1 MIVNTNMNALT
12 AHNAMMKNTAL
23 SGNSMEKISSGLR
36 ITKAGDDA
44 AGLAISEKMRS
55 QIRGLDQ
62 ANRNV
67 QDGISLIQTAE
78 GGMEEI
84 GNILQ
89 RMRELSVQAG
99 NGTNSANETDAVQAE
114 LDELIGE
121 IDRIA
126 GSTKFN
132 GIELI
137 GENAADIEIQ
147 AGSNDNADTFQ
158 KITISLSDMRAAT
171 LGVDGVVSTDSDAA
185 IVAIDTALETVN
197 TARATL
203 GAQQNRLEYTQNN
216 LTNMSK
222 INQQISTGKV
232 INTVSD
238 DPHKAIKIMNIN
250 NEIKYTEKYN
260 YNIDESVGWM
270 NTTDGA
276 LDNVGNLLGE
286 IKETILKVG
295 NGTYSQNEMKSLN
308 EDMNEKIKQLA
319 DTLNSTHGGKYL
331 FGGSSVDDAPITV
344 IENPDGTVKLEFSKD
359 KNGQTIPNTDDLK
372 ADISSGINI
381 DYNISVGEILNIKD
395 GNGNTVNLL
404 DEINNL
410 STLMNDIANGD
421 EQTAAKAKETLLNDT
436 KGKIDTLFD
445 HVVNER
451 TSLGVRVS
459 TAEKIKELNDED
471 ILNIQDVLSKTQ
483 DTDVVEKFIELK
495 SAEMIYQASIQVGAK
510 LIQPTILDYIR

>member
-1 MIVNTNMNALT
+1 M
-12 AHNAMMKNTAL
+12 
-23 SGNSMEKISSGLR
+23 R
-36 ITKAGDDA
+36 ITNA
-44 AGLAISEKMRS
+44 SMVRS
-55 QIRGLDQ
+55 HLYD
-62 ANRNV
+62 
-67 QDGISLIQTAE
+67 
-78 GGMEEI
+78 
-84 GNILQ
+84 
-89 RMRELSVQAG
+89 
-99 NGTNSANETDAVQAE
+99 
-114 LDELIGE
+114 
-121 IDRIA
+121 
-126 GSTKFN
+126 
-132 GIELI
+132 
-137 GENAADIEIQ
+137 
-147 AGSNDNADTFQ
+147 
-158 KITISLSDMRAAT
+158 
-171 LGVDGVVSTDSDAA
+171 
-185 IVAIDTALETVN
+185 
-197 TARATL
+197 
-203 GAQQNRLEYTQNN
+203 TQNN

-260 YNIDESVGWM
+260 YNIDETVGWM

-276 LDNVGNLLGE
+276 LESTGNLLNE

-308 EDMNEKIKQLA
+308 ADINEKIKQLA
-319 DTLNSTHGGKYL
+319 DTLNSTYGGKYL
-331 FGGSSVDDAPITV
+331 FAGTNVDDAPITV

>member
-1 MIVNTNMNALT
+1 M
-12 AHNAMMKNTAL
+12 
-23 SGNSMEKISSGLR
+23 R
-36 ITKAGDDA
+36 ITNA
-44 AGLAISEKMRS
+44 SMVRS
-55 QIRGLDQ
+55 HLYD
-62 ANRNV
+62 
-67 QDGISLIQTAE
+67 
-78 GGMEEI
+78 
-84 GNILQ
+84 
-89 RMRELSVQAG
+89 
-99 NGTNSANETDAVQAE
+99 
-114 LDELIGE
+114 
-121 IDRIA
+121 
-126 GSTKFN
+126 
-132 GIELI
+132 
-137 GENAADIEIQ
+137 
-147 AGSNDNADTFQ
+147 
-158 KITISLSDMRAAT
+158 
-171 LGVDGVVSTDSDAA
+171 
-185 IVAIDTALETVN
+185 
-197 TARATL
+197 
-203 GAQQNRLEYTQNN
+203 TQNN

-260 YNIDESVGWM
+260 YNIDETVGWM

-276 LDNVGNLLGE
+276 LDNVGNILGE

>member
-1 MIVNTNMNALT
+1 M
-12 AHNAMMKNTAL
+12 
-23 SGNSMEKISSGLR
+23 R
-36 ITKAGDDA
+36 ITNA
-44 AGLAISEKMRS
+44 SMVRS
-55 QIRGLDQ
+55 HLYD
-62 ANRNV
+62 
-67 QDGISLIQTAE
+67 
-78 GGMEEI
+78 
-84 GNILQ
+84 
-89 RMRELSVQAG
+89 
-99 NGTNSANETDAVQAE
+99 
-114 LDELIGE
+114 
-121 IDRIA
+121 
-126 GSTKFN
+126 
-132 GIELI
+132 
-137 GENAADIEIQ
+137 
-147 AGSNDNADTFQ
+147 
-158 KITISLSDMRAAT
+158 
-171 LGVDGVVSTDSDAA
+171 
-185 IVAIDTALETVN
+185 
-197 TARATL
+197 
-203 GAQQNRLEYTQNN
+203 TQNN

-260 YNIDESVGWM
+260 YNIDETVGWM

-510 LIQPTILDYIR
+510 LIQTTILDYIR

>member
-1 MIVNTNMNALT
+1 M
-12 AHNAMMKNTAL
+12 
-23 SGNSMEKISSGLR
+23 R
-36 ITKAGDDA
+36 ITNA
-44 AGLAISEKMRS
+44 SMVRS
-55 QIRGLDQ
+55 HLYD
-62 ANRNV
+62 
-67 QDGISLIQTAE
+67 
-78 GGMEEI
+78 
-84 GNILQ
+84 
-89 RMRELSVQAG
+89 
-99 NGTNSANETDAVQAE
+99 
-114 LDELIGE
+114 
-121 IDRIA
+121 
-126 GSTKFN
+126 
-132 GIELI
+132 
-137 GENAADIEIQ
+137 
-147 AGSNDNADTFQ
+147 
-158 KITISLSDMRAAT
+158 
-171 LGVDGVVSTDSDAA
+171 
-185 IVAIDTALETVN
+185 
-197 TARATL
+197 
-203 GAQQNRLEYTQNN
+203 TQNN

-276 LDNVGNLLGE
+276 LDNMGNLLGE

-395 GNGNTVNLL
+395 RNGNTVNLL

>member
-1 MIVNTNMNALT
+1 M
-12 AHNAMMKNTAL
+12 
-23 SGNSMEKISSGLR
+23 R
-36 ITKAGDDA
+36 ITNA
-44 AGLAISEKMRS
+44 SMVRS
-55 QIRGLDQ
+55 HLYD
-62 ANRNV
+62 
-67 QDGISLIQTAE
+67 
-78 GGMEEI
+78 
-84 GNILQ
+84 
-89 RMRELSVQAG
+89 
-99 NGTNSANETDAVQAE
+99 
-114 LDELIGE
+114 
-121 IDRIA
+121 
-126 GSTKFN
+126 
-132 GIELI
+132 
-137 GENAADIEIQ
+137 
-147 AGSNDNADTFQ
+147 
-158 KITISLSDMRAAT
+158 
-171 LGVDGVVSTDSDAA
+171 
-185 IVAIDTALETVN
+185 
-197 TARATL
+197 
-203 GAQQNRLEYTQNN
+203 TQNN

-222 INQQISTGKV
+222 INQQISTSKV

-295 NGTYSQNEMKSLN
+295 NGTYSQNEIKSLN

-459 TAEKIKELNDED
+459 TAEKINDED

>member
-1 MIVNTNMNALT
+1 M
-12 AHNAMMKNTAL
+12 
-23 SGNSMEKISSGLR
+23 R
-36 ITKAGDDA
+36 ITNA
-44 AGLAISEKMRS
+44 SMVRS
-55 QIRGLDQ
+55 HLYD
-62 ANRNV
+62 
-67 QDGISLIQTAE
+67 
-78 GGMEEI
+78 
-84 GNILQ
+84 
-89 RMRELSVQAG
+89 
-99 NGTNSANETDAVQAE
+99 
-114 LDELIGE
+114 
-121 IDRIA
+121 
-126 GSTKFN
+126 
-132 GIELI
+132 
-137 GENAADIEIQ
+137 
-147 AGSNDNADTFQ
+147 
-158 KITISLSDMRAAT
+158 
-171 LGVDGVVSTDSDAA
+171 
-185 IVAIDTALETVN
+185 
-197 TARATL
+197 
-203 GAQQNRLEYTQNN
+203 TQNN

-421 EQTAAKAKETLLNDT
+421 EQTVAKAKETLLNDT

>member
-1 MIVNTNMNALT
+1 M
-12 AHNAMMKNTAL
+12 
-23 SGNSMEKISSGLR
+23 R
-36 ITKAGDDA
+36 ITNA
-44 AGLAISEKMRS
+44 SMVRS
-55 QIRGLDQ
+55 HLYD
-62 ANRNV
+62 
-67 QDGISLIQTAE
+67 
-78 GGMEEI
+78 
-84 GNILQ
+84 
-89 RMRELSVQAG
+89 
-99 NGTNSANETDAVQAE
+99 
-114 LDELIGE
+114 
-121 IDRIA
+121 
-126 GSTKFN
+126 
-132 GIELI
+132 
-137 GENAADIEIQ
+137 
-147 AGSNDNADTFQ
+147 
-158 KITISLSDMRAAT
+158 
-171 LGVDGVVSTDSDAA
+171 
-185 IVAIDTALETVN
+185 
-197 TARATL
+197 
-203 GAQQNRLEYTQNN
+203 TQNN

-260 YNIDESVGWM
+260 YNIDETVGWM

-295 NGTYSQNEMKSLN
+295 NGTYSQNE
-308 EDMNEKIKQLA
+308 MNEKIKQLA

>member
-1 MIVNTNMNALT
+1 M
-12 AHNAMMKNTAL
+12 
-23 SGNSMEKISSGLR
+23 R
-36 ITKAGDDA
+36 ITNA
-44 AGLAISEKMRS
+44 SMVRS
-55 QIRGLDQ
+55 HLYD
-62 ANRNV
+62 
-67 QDGISLIQTAE
+67 
-78 GGMEEI
+78 
-84 GNILQ
+84 
-89 RMRELSVQAG
+89 
-99 NGTNSANETDAVQAE
+99 
-114 LDELIGE
+114 
-121 IDRIA
+121 
-126 GSTKFN
+126 
-132 GIELI
+132 
-137 GENAADIEIQ
+137 
-147 AGSNDNADTFQ
+147 
-158 KITISLSDMRAAT
+158 
-171 LGVDGVVSTDSDAA
+171 
-185 IVAIDTALETVN
+185 
-197 TARATL
+197 
-203 GAQQNRLEYTQNN
+203 TQNN

-510 LIQPTILDYIR
+510 LIQLQY

>member
-1 MIVNTNMNALT
+1 M
-12 AHNAMMKNTAL
+12 
-23 SGNSMEKISSGLR
+23 R
-36 ITKAGDDA
+36 ITNA
-44 AGLAISEKMRS
+44 SMVRS
-55 QIRGLDQ
+55 HLYD
-62 ANRNV
+62 
-67 QDGISLIQTAE
+67 
-78 GGMEEI
+78 
-84 GNILQ
+84 
-89 RMRELSVQAG
+89 
-99 NGTNSANETDAVQAE
+99 
-114 LDELIGE
+114 
-121 IDRIA
+121 
-126 GSTKFN
+126 
-132 GIELI
+132 
-137 GENAADIEIQ
+137 
-147 AGSNDNADTFQ
+147 
-158 KITISLSDMRAAT
+158 
-171 LGVDGVVSTDSDAA
+171 
-185 IVAIDTALETVN
+185 
-197 TARATL
+197 
-203 GAQQNRLEYTQNN
+203 TQNN

-395 GNGNTVNLL
+395 GNGNNINLL

>member
-1 MIVNTNMNALT
+1 M
-12 AHNAMMKNTAL
+12 
-23 SGNSMEKISSGLR
+23 R
-36 ITKAGDDA
+36 ITNA
-44 AGLAISEKMRS
+44 SMVRS
-55 QIRGLDQ
+55 HLYD
-62 ANRNV
+62 
-67 QDGISLIQTAE
+67 
-78 GGMEEI
+78 
-84 GNILQ
+84 
-89 RMRELSVQAG
+89 
-99 NGTNSANETDAVQAE
+99 
-114 LDELIGE
+114 
-121 IDRIA
+121 
-126 GSTKFN
+126 
-132 GIELI
+132 
-137 GENAADIEIQ
+137 
-147 AGSNDNADTFQ
+147 
-158 KITISLSDMRAAT
+158 
-171 LGVDGVVSTDSDAA
+171 
-185 IVAIDTALETVN
+185 
-197 TARATL
+197 
-203 GAQQNRLEYTQNN
+203 TQNN

-260 YNIDESVGWM
+260 SNIDEAVGWM

-276 LDNVGNLLGE
+276 LESTGNLLNE

-308 EDMNEKIKQLA
+308 ADINEKIKQLA
-319 DTLNSTHGGKYL
+319 DTLNSTYGGKYL
-331 FGGSSVDDAPITV
+331 FAGTNVDDAPLKV
-344 IENPDGTVKLEFSKD
+344 VENPDGSVKLEFSKD

>member
-1 MIVNTNMNALT
+1 M
-12 AHNAMMKNTAL
+12 
-23 SGNSMEKISSGLR
+23 R
-36 ITKAGDDA
+36 ITNA
-44 AGLAISEKMRS
+44 SMVRS
-55 QIRGLDQ
+55 HLYD
-62 ANRNV
+62 
-67 QDGISLIQTAE
+67 
-78 GGMEEI
+78 
-84 GNILQ
+84 
-89 RMRELSVQAG
+89 
-99 NGTNSANETDAVQAE
+99 
-114 LDELIGE
+114 
-121 IDRIA
+121 
-126 GSTKFN
+126 
-132 GIELI
+132 
-137 GENAADIEIQ
+137 
-147 AGSNDNADTFQ
+147 
-158 KITISLSDMRAAT
+158 
-171 LGVDGVVSTDSDAA
+171 
-185 IVAIDTALETVN
+185 
-197 TARATL
+197 
-203 GAQQNRLEYTQNN
+203 TQNN

-238 DPHKAIKIMNIN
+238 DPHKAIKIMNMN

-260 YNIDESVGWM
+260 SNIDETVGWM

-276 LDNVGNLLGE
+276 LESTGNLLNE

-308 EDMNEKIKQLA
+308 ADINEKIKQLA
-319 DTLNSTHGGKYL
+319 DTLNSTYGGKYL

>member
-1 MIVNTNMNALT
+1 MELT
-12 AHNAMMKNTAL
+12 H
-23 SGNSMEKISSGLR
+23 
-36 ITKAGDDA
+36 
-44 AGLAISEKMRS
+44 KM
-55 QIRGLDQ
+55 
-62 ANRNV
+62 
-67 QDGISLIQTAE
+67 
-78 GGMEEI
+78 
-84 GNILQ
+84 
-89 RMRELSVQAG
+89 
-99 NGTNSANETDAVQAE
+99 
-114 LDELIGE
+114 
-121 IDRIA
+121 
-126 GSTKFN
+126 
-132 GIELI
+132 
-137 GENAADIEIQ
+137 
-147 AGSNDNADTFQ
+147 
-158 KITISLSDMRAAT
+158 
-171 LGVDGVVSTDSDAA
+171 
-185 IVAIDTALETVN
+185 
-197 TARATL
+197 
-203 GAQQNRLEYTQNN
+203 
-216 LTNMSK
+216 
-222 INQQISTGKV
+222 
-232 INTVSD
+232 
-238 DPHKAIKIMNIN
+238 
-250 NEIKYTEKYN
+250 
-260 YNIDESVGWM
+260 
-270 NTTDGA
+270 
-276 LDNVGNLLGE
+276 
-286 IKETILKVG
+286 
-295 NGTYSQNEMKSLN
+295 
-308 EDMNEKIKQLA
+308 KQLA

-495 SAEMIYQASIQVGAK
+495 SAEMIYQASIIRR
-510 LIQPTILDYIR
+510 LIWKYYLKKVYLDLKTIDILT

>member
-1 MIVNTNMNALT
+1 M
-12 AHNAMMKNTAL
+12 
-23 SGNSMEKISSGLR
+23 R
-36 ITKAGDDA
+36 ITNA
-44 AGLAISEKMRS
+44 SMVRS
-55 QIRGLDQ
+55 HLYD
-62 ANRNV
+62 
-67 QDGISLIQTAE
+67 
-78 GGMEEI
+78 
-84 GNILQ
+84 
-89 RMRELSVQAG
+89 
-99 NGTNSANETDAVQAE
+99 
-114 LDELIGE
+114 
-121 IDRIA
+121 
-126 GSTKFN
+126 
-132 GIELI
+132 
-137 GENAADIEIQ
+137 
-147 AGSNDNADTFQ
+147 
-158 KITISLSDMRAAT
+158 
-171 LGVDGVVSTDSDAA
+171 
-185 IVAIDTALETVN
+185 
-197 TARATL
+197 
-203 GAQQNRLEYTQNN
+203 TQNN

-260 YNIDESVGWM
+260 SNIDETVGWM

-276 LDNVGNLLGE
+276 LESTGNLLNE

-308 EDMNEKIKQLA
+308 ADINEKIKQLA

>member
-1 MIVNTNMNALT
+1 M
-12 AHNAMMKNTAL
+12 
-23 SGNSMEKISSGLR
+23 R
-36 ITKAGDDA
+36 ITNA
-44 AGLAISEKMRS
+44 SMVRS
-55 QIRGLDQ
+55 HLYD
-62 ANRNV
+62 
-67 QDGISLIQTAE
+67 
-78 GGMEEI
+78 
-84 GNILQ
+84 
-89 RMRELSVQAG
+89 
-99 NGTNSANETDAVQAE
+99 
-114 LDELIGE
+114 
-121 IDRIA
+121 
-126 GSTKFN
+126 
-132 GIELI
+132 
-137 GENAADIEIQ
+137 
-147 AGSNDNADTFQ
+147 
-158 KITISLSDMRAAT
+158 
-171 LGVDGVVSTDSDAA
+171 
-185 IVAIDTALETVN
+185 
-197 TARATL
+197 
-203 GAQQNRLEYTQNN
+203 TQNN

-331 FGGSSVDDAPITV
+331 FGGSSVDD
-344 IENPDGTVKLEFSKD
+344 PDGTVKLEFSKD

>member
-1 MIVNTNMNALT
+1 M
-12 AHNAMMKNTAL
+12 
-23 SGNSMEKISSGLR
+23 R
-36 ITKAGDDA
+36 ITNSSM
-44 AGLAISEKMRS
+44 IRS
-55 QIRGLDQ
+55 HMYD
-62 ANRNV
+62 
-67 QDGISLIQTAE
+67 
-78 GGMEEI
+78 
-84 GNILQ
+84 
-89 RMRELSVQAG
+89 
-99 NGTNSANETDAVQAE
+99 
-114 LDELIGE
+114 
-121 IDRIA
+121 
-126 GSTKFN
+126 
-132 GIELI
+132 
-137 GENAADIEIQ
+137 
-147 AGSNDNADTFQ
+147 
-158 KITISLSDMRAAT
+158 
-171 LGVDGVVSTDSDAA
+171 
-185 IVAIDTALETVN
+185 
-197 TARATL
+197 
-203 GAQQNRLEYTQNN
+203 TQNN

-238 DPHKAIKIMNIN
+238 DPYKAIRIMNMN

-260 YNIDESVGWM
+260 SNIDETVGWM

-276 LDNVGNLLGE
+276 LESTGNLLNE

-308 EDMNEKIKQLA
+308 ADINEKIKQLA
-319 DTLNSTHGGKYL
+319 DTLNSTYGGKYL
-331 FGGSSVDDAPITV
+331 FAGTNVDDAPLKV
-344 IENPDGTVKLEFSKD
+344 VENPDGSVKLEFSKD

>member
-1 MIVNTNMNALT
+1 M
-12 AHNAMMKNTAL
+12 
-23 SGNSMEKISSGLR
+23 R
-36 ITKAGDDA
+36 ITNA
-44 AGLAISEKMRS
+44 SMVRS
-55 QIRGLDQ
+55 HLYD
-62 ANRNV
+62 
-67 QDGISLIQTAE
+67 
-78 GGMEEI
+78 
-84 GNILQ
+84 
-89 RMRELSVQAG
+89 
-99 NGTNSANETDAVQAE
+99 
-114 LDELIGE
+114 
-121 IDRIA
+121 
-126 GSTKFN
+126 
-132 GIELI
+132 
-137 GENAADIEIQ
+137 
-147 AGSNDNADTFQ
+147 
-158 KITISLSDMRAAT
+158 
-171 LGVDGVVSTDSDAA
+171 
-185 IVAIDTALETVN
+185 
-197 TARATL
+197 
-203 GAQQNRLEYTQNN
+203 TQNN

-451 TSLGVRVS
+451 TSLGVRLS
-459 TAEKIKELNDED
+459 TAEKIKELNDDD

>member
-1 MIVNTNMNALT
+1 M
-12 AHNAMMKNTAL
+12 
-23 SGNSMEKISSGLR
+23 R
-36 ITKAGDDA
+36 ITNA
-44 AGLAISEKMRS
+44 SMVRS
-55 QIRGLDQ
+55 HLYD
-62 ANRNV
+62 
-67 QDGISLIQTAE
+67 
-78 GGMEEI
+78 
-84 GNILQ
+84 
-89 RMRELSVQAG
+89 
-99 NGTNSANETDAVQAE
+99 
-114 LDELIGE
+114 
-121 IDRIA
+121 
-126 GSTKFN
+126 
-132 GIELI
+132 
-137 GENAADIEIQ
+137 
-147 AGSNDNADTFQ
+147 
-158 KITISLSDMRAAT
+158 
-171 LGVDGVVSTDSDAA
+171 
-185 IVAIDTALETVN
+185 
-197 TARATL
+197 
-203 GAQQNRLEYTQNN
+203 TQNN

-260 YNIDESVGWM
+260 SNIDETVGWM

-276 LDNVGNLLGE
+276 LESTGNLLNE

-308 EDMNEKIKQLA
+308 ADINEKIKQLA
-319 DTLNSTHGGKYL
+319 DTLNSTYGGKYL
-331 FGGSSVDDAPITV
+331 FGGSSVDDAPIT
-344 IENPDGTVKLEFSKD
+344 ENPDGTVKLEFSKD

-410 STLMNDIANGD
+410 STLMNNIANGD

>member
-1 MIVNTNMNALT
+1 M
-12 AHNAMMKNTAL
+12 
-23 SGNSMEKISSGLR
+23 R
-36 ITKAGDDA
+36 ITNA
-44 AGLAISEKMRS
+44 SMVRS
-55 QIRGLDQ
+55 HLYD
-62 ANRNV
+62 
-67 QDGISLIQTAE
+67 
-78 GGMEEI
+78 
-84 GNILQ
+84 
-89 RMRELSVQAG
+89 
-99 NGTNSANETDAVQAE
+99 
-114 LDELIGE
+114 
-121 IDRIA
+121 
-126 GSTKFN
+126 
-132 GIELI
+132 
-137 GENAADIEIQ
+137 
-147 AGSNDNADTFQ
+147 
-158 KITISLSDMRAAT
+158 
-171 LGVDGVVSTDSDAA
+171 
-185 IVAIDTALETVN
+185 
-197 TARATL
+197 
-203 GAQQNRLEYTQNN
+203 TQNN

-238 DPHKAIKIMNIN
+238 NPHKAIKIMNIN

-260 YNIDESVGWM
+260 YNIDETVGWM

>member
-1 MIVNTNMNALT
+1 M
-12 AHNAMMKNTAL
+12 
-23 SGNSMEKISSGLR
+23 R
-36 ITKAGDDA
+36 ITNA
-44 AGLAISEKMRS
+44 SMVRS
-55 QIRGLDQ
+55 HLYD
-62 ANRNV
+62 
-67 QDGISLIQTAE
+67 
-78 GGMEEI
+78 
-84 GNILQ
+84 
-89 RMRELSVQAG
+89 
-99 NGTNSANETDAVQAE
+99 
-114 LDELIGE
+114 
-121 IDRIA
+121 
-126 GSTKFN
+126 
-132 GIELI
+132 
-137 GENAADIEIQ
+137 
-147 AGSNDNADTFQ
+147 
-158 KITISLSDMRAAT
+158 
-171 LGVDGVVSTDSDAA
+171 
-185 IVAIDTALETVN
+185 
-197 TARATL
+197 
-203 GAQQNRLEYTQNN
+203 TQNN

-319 DTLNSTHGGKYL
+319 DTLNSTYGGKYL

-381 DYNISVGEILNIKD
+381 GYNISVGEILNIKD

>member
-1 MIVNTNMNALT
+1 M
-12 AHNAMMKNTAL
+12 
-23 SGNSMEKISSGLR
+23 R
-36 ITKAGDDA
+36 ITNA
-44 AGLAISEKMRS
+44 SMVRS
-55 QIRGLDQ
+55 HLYD
-62 ANRNV
+62 
-67 QDGISLIQTAE
+67 
-78 GGMEEI
+78 
-84 GNILQ
+84 
-89 RMRELSVQAG
+89 
-99 NGTNSANETDAVQAE
+99 
-114 LDELIGE
+114 
-121 IDRIA
+121 
-126 GSTKFN
+126 
-132 GIELI
+132 
-137 GENAADIEIQ
+137 
-147 AGSNDNADTFQ
+147 
-158 KITISLSDMRAAT
+158 
-171 LGVDGVVSTDSDAA
+171 
-185 IVAIDTALETVN
+185 
-197 TARATL
+197 
-203 GAQQNRLEYTQNN
+203 TQNN

-260 YNIDESVGWM
+260 SNIDETVGWM
-270 NTTDGA
+270 KTTDGA
-276 LDNVGNLLGE
+276 LESTGNLLNE

-308 EDMNEKIKQLA
+308 ADINEKIKQLA
-319 DTLNSTHGGKYL
+319 DTLNSTYGGKYL

>member
-1 MIVNTNMNALT
+1 M
-12 AHNAMMKNTAL
+12 
-23 SGNSMEKISSGLR
+23 R
-36 ITKAGDDA
+36 ITNA
-44 AGLAISEKMRS
+44 SMVRS
-55 QIRGLDQ
+55 HLYD
-62 ANRNV
+62 
-67 QDGISLIQTAE
+67 
-78 GGMEEI
+78 
-84 GNILQ
+84 
-89 RMRELSVQAG
+89 
-99 NGTNSANETDAVQAE
+99 
-114 LDELIGE
+114 
-121 IDRIA
+121 
-126 GSTKFN
+126 
-132 GIELI
+132 
-137 GENAADIEIQ
+137 
-147 AGSNDNADTFQ
+147 
-158 KITISLSDMRAAT
+158 
-171 LGVDGVVSTDSDAA
+171 
-185 IVAIDTALETVN
+185 
-197 TARATL
+197 
-203 GAQQNRLEYTQNN
+203 TQNN

-260 YNIDESVGWM
+260 YNIDETVGWM

-308 EDMNEKIKQLA
+308 KDMNEKIKQLA

>member
-1 MIVNTNMNALT
+1 M
-12 AHNAMMKNTAL
+12 
-23 SGNSMEKISSGLR
+23 R
-36 ITKAGDDA
+36 ITNA
-44 AGLAISEKMRS
+44 SMVRS
-55 QIRGLDQ
+55 HLYD
-62 ANRNV
+62 
-67 QDGISLIQTAE
+67 
-78 GGMEEI
+78 
-84 GNILQ
+84 
-89 RMRELSVQAG
+89 
-99 NGTNSANETDAVQAE
+99 
-114 LDELIGE
+114 
-121 IDRIA
+121 
-126 GSTKFN
+126 
-132 GIELI
+132 
-137 GENAADIEIQ
+137 
-147 AGSNDNADTFQ
+147 
-158 KITISLSDMRAAT
+158 
-171 LGVDGVVSTDSDAA
+171 
-185 IVAIDTALETVN
+185 
-197 TARATL
+197 
-203 GAQQNRLEYTQNN
+203 TQNN

-238 DPHKAIKIMNIN
+238 DPHKAIKIMNMN

-260 YNIDESVGWM
+260 YNIDEAVGWM

-276 LDNVGNLLGE
+276 LENVGNLLVE

-381 DYNISVGEILNIKD
+381 DYNISAGEILNITD
-395 GNGNTVNLL
+395 ANGNKVNLL

-436 KGKIDTLFD
+436 KGKIDQLFD

-451 TSLGVRVS
+451 TSLGVRVN

>member
-1 MIVNTNMNALT
+1 M
-12 AHNAMMKNTAL
+12 
-23 SGNSMEKISSGLR
+23 R
-36 ITKAGDDA
+36 ITNA
-44 AGLAISEKMRS
+44 SMVRS
-55 QIRGLDQ
+55 HLYD
-62 ANRNV
+62 
-67 QDGISLIQTAE
+67 
-78 GGMEEI
+78 
-84 GNILQ
+84 
-89 RMRELSVQAG
+89 
-99 NGTNSANETDAVQAE
+99 
-114 LDELIGE
+114 
-121 IDRIA
+121 
-126 GSTKFN
+126 
-132 GIELI
+132 
-137 GENAADIEIQ
+137 
-147 AGSNDNADTFQ
+147 
-158 KITISLSDMRAAT
+158 
-171 LGVDGVVSTDSDAA
+171 
-185 IVAIDTALETVN
+185 
-197 TARATL
+197 
-203 GAQQNRLEYTQNN
+203 TQNN

-308 EDMNEKIKQLA
+308 EDMNEKITQLA

-510 LIQPTILDYIR
+510 LIQPTRK

>member
-1 MIVNTNMNALT
+1 M
-12 AHNAMMKNTAL
+12 
-23 SGNSMEKISSGLR
+23 R
-36 ITKAGDDA
+36 ITNA
-44 AGLAISEKMRS
+44 SMVRS
-55 QIRGLDQ
+55 HLYD
-62 ANRNV
+62 
-67 QDGISLIQTAE
+67 
-78 GGMEEI
+78 
-84 GNILQ
+84 
-89 RMRELSVQAG
+89 
-99 NGTNSANETDAVQAE
+99 
-114 LDELIGE
+114 
-121 IDRIA
+121 
-126 GSTKFN
+126 
-132 GIELI
+132 
-137 GENAADIEIQ
+137 
-147 AGSNDNADTFQ
+147 
-158 KITISLSDMRAAT
+158 
-171 LGVDGVVSTDSDAA
+171 
-185 IVAIDTALETVN
+185 
-197 TARATL
+197 
-203 GAQQNRLEYTQNN
+203 TQNN

-451 TSLGVRVS
+451 KSLGVRVS

>member
-1 MIVNTNMNALT
+1 M
-12 AHNAMMKNTAL
+12 
-23 SGNSMEKISSGLR
+23 R
-36 ITKAGDDA
+36 ITNA
-44 AGLAISEKMRS
+44 SMVRS
-55 QIRGLDQ
+55 HLYD
-62 ANRNV
+62 
-67 QDGISLIQTAE
+67 
-78 GGMEEI
+78 
-84 GNILQ
+84 
-89 RMRELSVQAG
+89 
-99 NGTNSANETDAVQAE
+99 
-114 LDELIGE
+114 
-121 IDRIA
+121 
-126 GSTKFN
+126 
-132 GIELI
+132 
-137 GENAADIEIQ
+137 
-147 AGSNDNADTFQ
+147 
-158 KITISLSDMRAAT
+158 
-171 LGVDGVVSTDSDAA
+171 
-185 IVAIDTALETVN
+185 
-197 TARATL
+197 
-203 GAQQNRLEYTQNN
+203 TQNN

-260 YNIDESVGWM
+260 SNIDETVGWM

-276 LDNVGNLLGE
+276 LESTGNLLNE

-308 EDMNEKIKQLA
+308 ADINEKIKQLA
-319 DTLNSTHGGKYL
+319 DTLNSTYGGKYL
-331 FGGSSVDDAPITV
+331 FAGTNVDDAPITV

>member
-1 MIVNTNMNALT
+1 M
-12 AHNAMMKNTAL
+12 
-23 SGNSMEKISSGLR
+23 R
-36 ITKAGDDA
+36 ITNA
-44 AGLAISEKMRS
+44 SMVRS
-55 QIRGLDQ
+55 HLYD
-62 ANRNV
+62 
-67 QDGISLIQTAE
+67 
-78 GGMEEI
+78 
-84 GNILQ
+84 
-89 RMRELSVQAG
+89 
-99 NGTNSANETDAVQAE
+99 
-114 LDELIGE
+114 
-121 IDRIA
+121 
-126 GSTKFN
+126 
-132 GIELI
+132 
-137 GENAADIEIQ
+137 
-147 AGSNDNADTFQ
+147 
-158 KITISLSDMRAAT
+158 
-171 LGVDGVVSTDSDAA
+171 
-185 IVAIDTALETVN
+185 
-197 TARATL
+197 
-203 GAQQNRLEYTQNN
+203 TQNN

-222 INQQISTGKV
+222 INQQISTSKV

-260 YNIDESVGWM
+260 SNIDETVGWM

-276 LDNVGNLLGE
+276 LESTGNLLNE